1 MARKSK
7 RNNRKPRTARTNK
20 TKAEIRLR
28 IARIPRAEVAFTS
41 AQIEP
46 IRFKEKAMAVVTA
59 MSEAVAPSPSGRKFE
74 QRKTPLDNKLRSDV
88 GLRVRCKDRPR
99 DNKRKGNRSGL
110 KKFVPW
116 C

>member
-7 RNNRKPRTARTNK
+7 RNNRKLRTKRTNK
-20 TKAEIRLR
+20 TESEIRLR
-28 IARIPRAEVAFTS
+28 TARIHTAAISGTAADKTV
-41 AQIEP
+41 
-46 IRFKEKAMAVVTA
+46 RFKEDVVALETVV
-59 MSEAVAPSPSGRKFE
+59 SVAVAPSPTGRKLQ
-74 QRKTPLDNKLRSDV
+74 QRKTPVDNKLRSDV

-99 DNKRKGNRSGL
+99 DNRSNGNGSGV